1 MKNRGHY
8 NFCLLPRILV
18 TKKNNKRRRLRKNK
32 KGIDREMNKI
42 VLCGKK
48 WKKMFHVLHRVD
60 MRACYAKHK
69 INLACPK
76 LSSDDDFMGE
86 CN

>member
-1 MKNRGHY
+1 
-8 NFCLLPRILV
+8 
-18 TKKNNKRRRLRKNK
+18 
-32 KGIDREMNKI
+32 MNKI

-60 MRACYAKHK
+60 MRACYAKQK